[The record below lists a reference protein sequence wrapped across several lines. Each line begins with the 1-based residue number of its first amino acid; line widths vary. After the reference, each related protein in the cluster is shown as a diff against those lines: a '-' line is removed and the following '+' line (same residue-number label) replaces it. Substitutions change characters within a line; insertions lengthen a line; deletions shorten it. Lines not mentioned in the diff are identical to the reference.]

1 MEQGEIPAST
11 PVLRFW
17 NDGDPT
23 PSVATGEAHAI
34 ISQTEVGRRARSK
47 VRTRIVGSHSLG
59 WVKVFEGWGAEVE
72 AMVVSRLDHYKDIR
86 QMLTTTPTMAAH
98 LAYDFPPLGP
108 WDGCLAANLLSAEDV
123 ALTSTLFK

>member
-1 MEQGEIPAST
+1 MEWGEIPAST
-11 PVLRFW
+11 PVLRFR

-72 AMVVSRLDHYKDIR
+72 AMVVGSLDHCKDIR
-86 QMLTTTPTMAAH
+86 QLVSTTPTSASHFAFD
-98 LAYDFPPLGP
+98 LPPSGP
-108 WDGCLAANLLSAEDV
+108 WDGCLAANLLTCED
-123 ALTSTLFK
+123 ARLTSTPFN

>member
-1 MEQGEIPAST
+1 MQWRELTAAM
-11 PVLRFW
+11 PVFIIL
-17 NDGDPT
+17 NDGGPIT
-23 PSVATGEAHAI
+23 SVSKGELHALT
-34 ISQTEVGRRARSK
+34 SQSEVGRRARSK
-47 VRTRIVGSHSLG
+47 VRARVVGSYSLG
-59 WVKVFEGWGAEVE
+59 WVEVLDGWGAEVE